1 MKSLISVI
9 IPVYNVEPY
18 IRKCVDSV
26 ILQTYSRL
34 EIILVD
40 DGSPDTCGEICD
52 DYALKDSRVRVI
64 HKENG
69 GLSDARNSG
78 LDAAGGEYVLFLDS
92 DDSLAPDCIL
102 KLFELLTAHNADI
115 AICNYY
121 AVKKGFSTL
130 QSGRQGLHSFSGTE
144 AIDELF
150 GSLRAQFTVSWC
162 KLFKA
167 ELFRKLRFPKG
178 KIHEDNFTSYRLY
191 HASKK
196 VVYTDEPLL
205 YHLKRP
211 DSIIGSSFKL
221 KNHLDKIQATEEM
234 IAFLKEQNLKKLE
247 YKAWRM
253 LFYHYFLLR
262 QHTDSFNDKASLTDF
277 KKNLKLLQNEL
288 RKTKQKA
295 GFTIFYHLYFMFPSM
310 MTTVF
315 LRYRKIKMKL
325 LNRHIY

>member
-64 HKENG
+64 HKDNG

-92 DDSLAPDCIL
+92 DDSLAPNCIL

-144 AIDELF
+144 AMEELF

-196 VVYTDEPLL
+196 IVYTDEPFL

-221 KNHLDKIQATEEM
+221 KNHLDKMQATEEM
-234 IAFLKEQNLKKLE
+234 IAFLKERGFKKLE
-247 YKAWRM
+247 SKALRM
-253 LFYHYFLLR
+253 MFFHFFLLH
-262 QHTDSFNDKASLTDF
+262 QHRDTFNDTFTDADF
-277 KKNLKLLQNEL
+277 IHKHNMLKKDL
-288 RKTKQKA
+288 RSSSQKS
-295 GFTIFYHLYFMFPSM
+295 GFRIFYELYYIFPEI
-310 MTTVF
+310 MTPVF
-315 LRYRKIKMKL
+315 LYYRKMNMKL
-325 LNRHIY
+325 LKKAVY